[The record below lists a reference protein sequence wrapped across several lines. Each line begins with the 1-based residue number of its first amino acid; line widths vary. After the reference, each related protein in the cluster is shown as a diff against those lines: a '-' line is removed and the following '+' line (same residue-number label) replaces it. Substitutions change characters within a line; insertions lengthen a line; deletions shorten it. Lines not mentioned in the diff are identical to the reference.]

1 MTSPDPILPTDF
13 LEYLTE
19 NADRFEREL
28 MDWLRIAS
36 ISSDS
41 SATENVHAA
50 ADWVKEKLQ
59 AAGLVTESIQTDGFP
74 LIYAQTP
81 LPESADGKKVP
92 VALVYGHYDVQ
103 PPEPLDL
110 WDSPPF
116 EPVVRN
122 GKIYAR
128 GVTDDKGQ
136 VLTHVL
142 AVTEWLASG
151 RTLPMQIKF
160 LIEGEEEV
168 GSENLEK
175 HLPRLAE
182 KLACDVVV
190 VSDSS
195 QYAPNRPAITCGL
208 RGIATYELF
217 VDGPSHDLHSGSFG
231 GAVMNPAMAM
241 CHLLASMLGS
251 DGKVAI
257 GGFYDGVLPIPDIE
271 RESWK
276 RLGSDDAEFA
286 NRVGAPALAGEPGY
300 TTDERRWARPS
311 LDINGLTSGH
321 QGEGVKT
328 VLPAKASAKFSCRL
342 VPGQHPERITR
353 LIEEHLTRHCPAGVR
368 IQLAPDHG
376 AAAMLADATSPFIT
390 AAADA
395 VQCAFGVPP
404 VMIREGGSIPILAR
418 FQESLGCDVLLLGW
432 GQNDDAAHSPNEKF
446 SMSDFHRGIHASAA
460 LWQTIAKIPPQ
471 SSAPGSEKREN
482 NP

>member
-1 MTSPDPILPTDF
+1 MTSSTPLLPAEF
-13 LEYLTE
+13 LAFLTE
-19 NADRFEREL
+19 NSDRFEREL
-28 MDWLRIAS
+28 IEWLRIAS

-50 ADWVKEKLQ
+50 ADWVKEKL
-59 AAGLVTESIQTDGFP
+59 ASAGLRTESIATDGFP
-74 LIYAQTP
+74 LIYAETP
-81 LPESADGKKVP
+81 LPEPIDGKKAT

-116 EPVVRN
+116 EPVIRD

-128 GVTDDKGQ
+128 GATDDKGQ

-142 AVTEWLASG
+142 AVAEWFASG
-151 RTLPMQIKF
+151 RSLPIQIKL

-175 HLPRLAE
+175 DLPELAD

-195 QYAPNRPAITCGL
+195 QYAVDRPAITCGL

-217 VDGPSHDLHSGSFG
+217 VKGPSHDLHSGSFG
-231 GAVMNPAMAM
+231 GAVKNPAMAL
-241 CHLLASMLGS
+241 CQLLSSMMDE
-251 DGKVAI
+251 DGKIAVD
-257 GGFYDGVLPIPDIE
+257 GFYDDVLPMPEIE
-271 RESWK
+271 REAWK
-276 RLGSDDAEFA
+276 QLGSDDAEFA
-286 NRVGAPALAGEPGY
+286 RSVGAEALAGEPGY
-300 TTDERRWARPS
+300 TTDERRWGRPS

-342 VPGQHPERITR
+342 VPGQQPQRITQV
-353 LIEEHLTRHCPAGVR
+353 IEEHLARHLPSGVWIELR
-368 IQLAPDHG
+368 PDHG
-376 AAAMLADATSPFIT
+376 AAAMLADATSPYTI
-390 AAADA
+390 AAAEA
-395 VQCAFGVPP
+395 VESAFGVAP

-418 FQESLGCDVLLLGW
+418 FQEVLQCDVLLLGW

-446 SMSDFHRGIHASAA
+446 SLADFHRGIHASAA
-460 LWQTIAKIPPQ
+460 LWQAISKTEPA
-471 SSAPGSEKREN
+471 AA
-482 NP
+482 